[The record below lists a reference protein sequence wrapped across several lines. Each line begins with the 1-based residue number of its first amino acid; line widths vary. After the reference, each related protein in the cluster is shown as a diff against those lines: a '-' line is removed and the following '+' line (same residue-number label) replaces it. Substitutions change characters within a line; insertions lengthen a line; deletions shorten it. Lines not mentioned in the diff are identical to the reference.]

1 MNAILLF
8 SKVIFLEMQNLS
20 LNIFFN
26 SLLLLKLLNYNIV
39 IEF

>member
-1 MNAILLF
+1 MNTILLF